1 MSAPAL
7 SLNAMLSMTQIE
19 LGLISDA
26 DMYLFYEKGMRGGI
40 SYISK
45 RYSEASNKYRRFYD
59 SNKNR
64 NIIYT

>member
-1 MSAPAL
+1 MQNLRNSTLKDYGSWPRHYLSAPAL

-45 RYSEASNKYRRFYD
+45 RYS
-59 SNKNR
+59 
-64 NIIYT
+64 